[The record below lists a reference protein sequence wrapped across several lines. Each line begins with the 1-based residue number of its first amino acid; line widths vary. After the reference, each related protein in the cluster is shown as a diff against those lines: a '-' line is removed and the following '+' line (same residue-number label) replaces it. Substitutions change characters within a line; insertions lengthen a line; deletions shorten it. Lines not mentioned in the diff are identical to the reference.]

1 MKTIHVEPVSVD
13 VNGSSI
19 GTITK
24 VTINGHFELFATQ
37 TNVWVSM
44 LSDSAS
50 IANKHITVTA
60 GFSESGVNWAEVEA
74 DVLSQLGLV
83 KAANQ
88 NPEPV
93 APVVPAP

>member
-1 MKTIHVEPVSVD
+1 MKTIYVEPVSVD

-24 VTINGHFELFATQ
+24 VTVNGHFELFATQ

-50 IANKHITVTA
+50 VANKNLVVTA
-60 GFSESGVNWAEVEA
+60 GFSDSGVNWAEVEA

-88 NPEPV
+88 NPEPST
-93 APVVPAP
+93 PVYPA